1 MVENSSTSEP
11 KKPWFE
17 PACAILMAG
26 ASVATAWCSYQSSCW
41 SDRSTSL
48 DAQAAKLQR
57 QATAQHLEA
66 RQIEAIQMRLV
77 MEVIDARM
85 EGNEK
90 LASFYA
96 DRFRDE
102 LKPAYLQWIALKP
115 FDDPTAPPHPFVPGL
130 YKPRFDEEV
139 RECLAAAG
147 KAEKESSSAGHY
159 ASSYLSNTVSL
170 ATVLLFAATAEKFEQ
185 RRVRWGSLI
194 FAVSLFLI
202 AVIRMAI
209 LPVIHEA

>member
-1 MVENSSTSEP
+1 MDTSNTQEL

-17 PACAILMAG
+17 PACAILMAV

-41 SDRSTSL
+41 SDRSSNL
-48 DAQAAKLQR
+48 DGSAAKLQR
-57 QATAQHLEA
+57 QEMAQHLES
-66 RQIEAIQMRLV
+66 RQVEAIQMRLV

-96 DRFRDE
+96 DRFADE
-102 LKPAYLQWIALKP
+102 LKPAYEKWMAQNP
-115 FDDPTAPPHPFVPGL
+115 FDNPTAAPHPFVPGL
-130 YKPRFDEEV
+130 YEPRFEQEV
-139 RECLAAAG
+139 RNAHVAAAR
-147 KAEKESSSAGHY
+147 AEEDSNAAGHY

-170 ATVLLFAATAEKFEQ
+170 ATVLLFAATAEKFDQ

-194 FAVSLFLI
+194 FAVGLFLF
-202 AVIRMAI
+202 AALRTAM
-209 LPVIHEA
+209 LPII